1 VSWRGE
7 ETETKAEVAISLE
20 MERAQVVSWSKLNIL
35 VVSWSKLNIL
45 VDDDFSIKYF
55 A

>member
-1 VSWRGE
+1 V

-20 MERAQVVSWSKLNIL
+20 MERAQVA
-35 VVSWSKLNIL
+35 SWSKLNIL
-45 VDDDFSIKYF
+45 VDDDFSIKHF